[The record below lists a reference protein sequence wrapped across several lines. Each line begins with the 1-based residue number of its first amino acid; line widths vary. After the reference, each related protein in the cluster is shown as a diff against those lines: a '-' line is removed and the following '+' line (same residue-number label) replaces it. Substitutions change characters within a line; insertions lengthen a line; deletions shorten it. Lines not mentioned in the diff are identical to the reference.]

1 MSKQRRQFLR
11 YLLGGGTVVVGAL
24 FPRSGQTSELTLE
37 ELCSEFPKNSRCKNY
52 LPGVAALDQKNVPL
66 GLDQLLKVSKPG
78 VPVAAKGLP
87 KGELAYLVITEGP
100 NIAEYGV
107 RLICPHRGCTV
118 NWQAEQNRFVCP
130 CHGSQFDPQGRV
142 AKGPAQKALPILT
155 VVAKQ
160 NQIRLVDAVPALDP
174 R

>member
-24 FPRSGQTSELTLE
+24 FPRSGHTSELTLE
-37 ELCSEFPKNSRCKNY
+37 ELCSEFPNNSRCKDY
-52 LPGVAALDQKNVPL
+52 LPGVTALDEKNVPL

-78 VPVAAKGLP
+78 VPVPVKGLP
-87 KGELAYLVITEGP
+87 KGELAYLVIAEGP
-100 NIAEYGV
+100 KIAEYGIRTV
-107 RLICPHRGCTV
+107 CTHRGCAV
-118 NWQAEQNRFVCP
+118 NWQAEQSRFVCP

-142 AKGPAQKALPILT
+142 VKGPAKAALPLLT

-160 NQIRLVDAVPALDP
+160 NQIRLVDKAPTLDP

>member
-11 YLLGGGTVVVGAL
+11 YLLGGGTVVLGVMV
-24 FPRSGQTSELTLE
+24 PRSGQTSELTLE
-37 ELCSEFPKNSRCKNY
+37 ELCSEFPKNSRCQDY
-52 LPGVAALDQKNVPL
+52 LPGVAALDGKSVPWA
-66 GLDQLLKVSKPG
+66 LDQLLKVSKPG
-78 VPVAAKGLP
+78 VPLVAKGLP

-100 NIAEYGV
+100 KIAEYGIRPV
-107 RLICPHRGCTV
+107 CTHRGCTV
-118 NWQAEQNRFVCP
+118 NWHAEQNRFVCP

-142 AKGPAQKALPILT
+142 VQGPARKALPILT

-160 NQIRLVDAVPALDP
+160 NQVRLVDAVPALDP